1 MSEEARYLTFDL
13 GAESGRALLG
23 VVGNGVLRLEEVH
36 RFPNEPQRILNRFH
50 WDTVRLFAE
59 IQAGLARCVKEHPG
73 ELQGIGVDTW
83 GVDFVLLDKND
94 DLLGLAYHYRDART
108 DGVMEKVFEVV
119 PRNEVYQRTGI
130 QFMQLNSL
138 YQLMAMRLS
147 DSPLLEIAETFLM
160 TPDLINFWL
169 TGVKVNEF
177 TNATTTQFYD
187 PRQGAWAKDMLER
200 LGIPS
205 HFLRDVVQPGTVLG
219 ELHPT
224 VRAQTASG
232 PVRVIAPAT
241 HDTGSAVAAV
251 PASQPKGWAYVS
263 CGTWSLVGVEW
274 PEPVINDR
282 TLECNLTNEGGVRGT
297 IRLLR
302 NVMGLWLLQQSRQAW
317 SRAGHSY
324 EYAELARMAESAP
337 AFAALLDPDD
347 PSFLKPD
354 DMPEAIR
361 AYCIRTGQRPPESVA
376 SMVRTIIEGLALK
389 YRWVIERL
397 EEVTGQKIDTI
408 HIIGGGSRNAMLCQA
423 TADATGRRVLAGPV
437 EATALGN
444 IIVQAL
450 ATGAIGSLEEGRSM
464 IARSFPLTEYQPRR
478 TDSWAE
484 PYRRFLGLL
493 TV

>member
-1 MSEEARYLTFDL
+1 MDSALRYLTFDL

-23 VVGNGVLRLEEVH
+23 TFQDDRIVLEEVH

-59 IQAGLARCVKEHPG
+59 IQNGLARCVREHPG
-73 ELQGIGVDTW
+73 ELAGIGVDTW
-83 GVDFVLLDKND
+83 GVDFALLDRND
-94 DLLGLAYHYRDART
+94 DVLGLPYHYRDSRT
-108 DGVMEKVFEVV
+108 DGVMEKVFAIV
-119 PRNEVYQRTGI
+119 PRDEIYRRTGI

-138 YQLMAMRLS
+138 YQLMAMRLAE
-147 DSPLLEIAETFLM
+147 SPILDIAQTFLM
-160 TPDLINFWL
+160 TPDLINYWL

-187 PRQGAWAKDMLER
+187 PRQGGWARDMLEK

-205 HFLRDVVQPGTVLG
+205 HFLGPIVPPGTVLG
-219 ELHPT
+219 ELHQT
-224 VRAQTASG
+224 VRDQTGASAV
-232 PVRVIAPAT
+232 PVIAPAT

-251 PASQPKGWAYVS
+251 PASGEEGWAYVS

-282 TLECNLTNEGGVRGT
+282 TLACNLTNEGGVRGT
-297 IRLLR
+297 FRLLR
-302 NVMGLWLLQQSRQAW
+302 NVMGLWLLQQSRLAW
-317 SRAGHSY
+317 SKAGRTY
-324 EYAELARMAESAP
+324 DYGELATMAGDAP

-347 PSFLKPD
+347 PSFLMPP
-354 DMPEAIR
+354 DMPQAIR
-361 AYCIRTGQRPPESVA
+361 QYCVRTGQKPPADVA
-376 SMVRTIIEGLALK
+376 ATVRCIIEGLALK

-397 EEVTGQKIDTI
+397 EEVTGRAITTV
-408 HIIGGGSRNAMLCQA
+408 HIIGGGSRNTMLCQA
-423 TADATGRRVLAGPV
+423 TADATGKRVLAGPV

-450 ATGAIGSLEEGRSM
+450 ATGAVVSLEEGRAM
-464 IARSFPLTEYQPRR
+464 IGRSFPLIEYKPMATETWQ
-478 TDSWAE
+478 E
-484 PYRRFLGLL
+484 PYERFLKLL

>member
-1 MSEEARYLTFDL
+1 MSGDARFLTFDL

-23 VVGNGVLRLEEVH
+23 VIHGGVLKLDEVH

-59 IQAGLARCVKEHPG
+59 IQNGLTRCVKEHPG
-73 ELQGIGVDTW
+73 QLDGIGVDTW
-83 GVDFVLLDKND
+83 GVDFALLDKND
-94 DLLGLAYHYRDART
+94 DMLGLPYHYRDSRT
-108 DGVMEKVFEVV
+108 DGVMEAVFNIV
-119 PRNEVYQRTGI
+119 PREEVYRRTGI

-147 DSPLLEIAETFLM
+147 DSPLLDVARSFLM

-169 TGVKVNEF
+169 TGVKTNEF
-177 TNATTTQFYD
+177 SNATTTQFYD
-187 PRQGAWAKDMLER
+187 PRAGTWARDLLER
-200 LGIPS
+200 LGIPT
-205 HFLRDVVQPGTVLG
+205 HFLGDIVPPGTVVG

-224 VRAQTASG
+224 VRVQTGAG
-232 PVRVIAPAT
+232 NVTVIAPAT

-251 PASQPKGWAYVS
+251 PATGDAGWAYVS

-282 TLECNLTNEGGVRGT
+282 TLQCNLTNEGGVGGT
-297 IRLLR
+297 FRLLR
-302 NVMGLWLLQQSRQAW
+302 NVMGLWLLQQSRASWARQ
-317 SRAGHSY
+317 GHSY
-324 EYAELARMAESAP
+324 EYAELARMAEQAP
-337 AFAALLDPDD
+337 PFSALLDPDH

-361 AYCIRTGQRPPESVA
+361 AYCVRTGQTPPTDVA
-376 SMVRTIIEGLALK
+376 SIVRTIIEGLALK

-397 EEVTGQKIDTI
+397 EEVTGRSIETI
-408 HIIGGGSRNAMLCQA
+408 HIIGGGSRNGMLCQA
-423 TADATGRRVLAGPV
+423 TADATNRRVLAGPV

-444 IIVQAL
+444 IIVQAI
-450 ATGAIGSLEEGRSM
+450 TRGAVSSLTEGRRLISS
-464 IARSFPLTEYQPRR
+464 SFPLTEYMPHQPEA
-478 TDSWAE
+478 WE
-484 PYRRFLGLL
+484 VPYSRFLELL

>member
-1 MSEEARYLTFDL
+1 MLDDARYLTFDL

-23 VVGNGVLRLEEVH
+23 IVSGGSIKLEEVH
-36 RFPNEPQRILNRFH
+36 RFLNEPQRILNRFH

-73 ELQGIGVDTW
+73 ELHGIGVDTW

-94 DLLGLAYHYRDART
+94 DLLGLPYHYRDSRT
-108 DGVMEKVFEVV
+108 DGVMDRVFAIV

-147 DSPLLEIAETFLM
+147 ESPLLDVAQTFLM

-187 PRQGAWAKDMLER
+187 PTQGGWARDMLER

-205 HFLRDVVQPGTVLG
+205 HFLGNVVPPGTILG
-219 ELHPT
+219 ELHAT
-224 VRAQTASG
+224 VRAQTGAG

-251 PASQPKGWAYVS
+251 PAAQAKGWAYVS

-274 PEPVINDR
+274 PEPVINQK

-317 SRAGHSY
+317 ARAGQTY
-324 EYAELARMAESAP
+324 DYAELARMAESAP
-337 AFAALLDPDD
+337 PFAALLDPDE

-361 AYCIRTGQRPPESVA
+361 AYCVRTGQRPPDGVA
-376 SMVRTIIEGLALK
+376 STVRTIIEGLALK

-397 EEVTGQKIDTI
+397 EEVTEQRIETI

-423 TADATGRRVLAGPV
+423 TADATGKRVYAGPV

-444 IIVQAL
+444 VLVQAL
-450 ATGAIGSLEEGRSM
+450 ATGAIDSLEEGRTM
-464 IARSFPLTEYQPRR
+464 IAESFPLTEYEPRS
-478 TDSWAE
+478 TDSWDEA
-484 PYRRFLGLL
+484 YSRFLGLL